1 MTYKPTALVAGL
13 SLLLPLAFLMVPKAL
28 PDELYPLPGVVGI
41 PALFGLG
48 YASTVI
54 PTLLFFLWNPGLVR
68 GAVKIP
74 KRSFAL
80 LVITTLLSVPWFI
93 AGWKY
98 GLRFQGSRYTYS
110 VLAINVS
117 WLAGL
122 WTMIARRWNVE
133 PSFRANLFFHWVLFA
148 WLAWY
153 AFPNLG
159 ELP

>member
-13 SLLLPLAFLMVPKAL
+13 SLLLPLAFLMVPKAV
-28 PDELYPLPGVVGI
+28 PDELYPLPGVVAI

-48 YASTVI
+48 HASTAI

-68 GAVKIP
+68 GAAKVP

-80 LVITTLLSVPWFI
+80 LVITTLLSVPWFV

-98 GLRFQGSRYTYS
+98 GLKFPGSNYTYS
-110 VLAINVS
+110 VLAINVA
-117 WLAGL
+117 WLVGL
-122 WTMIARRWNVE
+122 WATIARRWNVE
-133 PSFRANLFFHWVLFA
+133 PLFFHWMLFA

-153 AFPNLG
+153 AFPYLG
-159 ELP
+159 EL